1 MWFVRF
7 LSSSIGKKWIMAS
20 SGLLLLLFLFSH
32 VAGNATLYLG
42 SASFQRYTD
51 QLHSHMLLITIFRA
65 GLFSLFLIHIIT
77 GLFLFYQ
84 NRKARPTPYKIV
96 VRSATNGWTAAASRS
111 SSLHGAHDTGVSMPA
126 FLGSRAIRASMPF
139 SARTIPYTGLATLF
153 FIIIHLFG
161 FSLSPQETPI
171 AKTVVT
177 LLRIPGYGLF
187 YILSFAAL
195 AIHIHHG
202 FWSLLQT
209 LGLSHPR
216 FMLLVARLTI
226 IIPLLFLMVA
236 GGIPLLLICGV
247 QL

>member
-7 LSSSIGKKWIMAS
+7 LTSSIGKKWIMAV

-32 VAGNATLYLG
+32 IAGNTTLYLG
-42 SASFQRYTD
+42 SAAFQRYAD
-51 QLHSHMLLITIFRA
+51 RLHSHMLLLNIFRI
-65 GLFSLFLIHIIT
+65 GLFLLFLVHIST

-84 NRKARPTPYKIV
+84 NRKARPIPYRIC
-96 VRSATNGWTAAASRS
+96 VRSAAGRS
-111 SSLHGAHDTGVSMPA
+111 SAGAIPVASDTK
-126 FLGSRAIRASMPF
+126 ASMPCV
-139 SARTIPYTGLATLF
+139 PYFRSKKASLPVTTPIMPYSGLATLL
-153 FIIIHLFG
+153 FIVIHIFG

-171 AKTVVT
+171 ATTVVT

-187 YILSFAAL
+187 YILSFTVVAMHL
-195 AIHIHHG
+195 HHG
-202 FWSLLQT
+202 FWSLFQT

-216 FMLLVARLTI
+216 FMLLTARLTF
-226 IIPLLFLMVA
+226 IIPLFFLLAA